1 LFDFL
6 YIKEKSNV
14 KNLLFFNKEGY
25 PHNFQYNKDTES
37 WEGKIIF
44 DENSDQTFKTQSL
57 HIFES
62 VDPIEFTIDADL
74 IHSDYNNNSGLT
86 IIGETNFKNQLITN
100 IQKVNESNE
109 FYSKWIYGYDF
120 NKKFPVGTIISFS
133 GIIGIGIGSSDF
145 TDDKFFT
152 VLTVKK
158 NAILIITDTSNDLF
172 NFVYTP
178 SGYISSINSISI
190 NDYNRNLLN
199 NNFFNNLHEN
209 KKISILNSN
218 YNDSIV
224 TIKKTGITY
233 SYLNELKLNG
243 DLNNDFTLKLQ
254 FFTERPKLLDC
265 DVTPLYINNINYLT
279 FSKNCTILEPEKIY
293 TSTGIGETKKDIIFE
308 DINGNKLFNG
318 ITFTVDSLVTE
329 KFIEKYKLT
338 FKKYYYQENNN
349 IKWNNEWN
357 TIQFEGYNS
366 NIQIGDTIKLIGI
379 SNPLLTSSTF
389 LMNNREFSISN
400 IIYNSNTN
408 ISILFTR
415 GYIIDEDNSEY
426 EIYQILKPHQV
437 RTVSITPSGDIS
449 LFTGNTYSNSI
460 CYLTSNILNMSQNYV
475 SGSTNVN
482 SDTID
487 AFITKYKSTLNMYG
501 IDVFKNY
508 RNNDNYLSI
517 ESLYG
522 SKFKYF
528 SVSGFTN
535 GVKITDDF
543 SLTNNGIT
551 EKINIITNEK
561 LTSEKS
567 NIVSENLY
575 KNTVNSE
582 IILNINSDTDRFG
595 FKLGLNGIE
604 YFTYFYINTQST
616 INKFID
622 IFDEILTNK
631 GFIINSGYNMTYSGY
646 TLNISTDVDI
656 WDLNITVNILSS
668 YQIIKHERNR
678 AIYFSANEIITNSN
692 LYDLGLATGMI
703 LKINGSTY
711 SENNKEYNII
721 SLTNNTISLSYQG
734 TFMSEPNVSLICETR
749 EFIRKPRG
757 KYNRDVYFNVYW
769 DIPNEELIDES
780 IFLYDI
786 SGEQLVPFNN
796 NDAYK
801 YIGQTP
807 LINSLTENVV
817 FLNDEPNRDLNKINN
832 PKYQQTVFDK
842 VTHKLEQLDSLV
854 SYNYIPE
861 PMEIFIGYNAP
872 QEGVN
877 NRILKINKIETLEN
891 TTEYFSYSGYTNSE
905 STGAIPNFTFDNQ
918 TCEFKAPIDFNFISY
933 GFEKDQLVKFYFIDQ
948 SKTNQKIFE
957 NIYTYKIKD
966 VARQKLIIDSSYIG
980 KYDSFDTYNTGYTF
994 ASSGFTYFNTTGTTF
1009 YFKIEVQPKEILS
1022 CSIFGQTEIEDIRYK
1037 VNLNNVGVQLEDD
1050 VYKILYDSDINDDA
1064 IDYTLFNRKRK
1075 EMLTSYR
1082 EIYDYISSYKS
1093 LINAINFFGYN
1104 DLKLYEY
1111 YRNIDQSSYLYSK
1124 LHKVLIP
1131 DIFDNSVEGWTEL
1144 DFISG
1149 KYQNQNTW
1157 KKTNLFNLNYQIT
1170 DENGDNVLIYSLEE
1184 VQYKLTKLKTWLRQN
1199 IIPISANLLDI
1210 TGVATTNQTLYQ
1222 DYDES
1227 NQTQK
1232 SVVERKSTVVNFNYT
1247 ATLNFGSDYLITV
1260 NFYTLSGK
1268 TGTTID
1274 NNEKPLSFSAKIR
1287 TFYLSGSTIDNP
1299 TDILVPVQYLKI
1311 NKNDLKPFSFNLN
1324 KYVDPYILIE
1334 TTTYDNDG
1342 SGLGYVN
1349 NKVFYFDEPRNHWLV
1364 NHNFDLSQMKYYQT
1378 TDYTNNNKQSYLNN
1392 STIIDTSV
1400 ETNVKLN
1407 TLNNTHI

>member
-1 LFDFL
+1 M
-6 YIKEKSNV
+6 

-25 PHNFQYNKDTES
+25 PHNFHYNEENES
-37 WEGKIIF
+37 WDGKIIF

-62 VDPIEFTIDADL
+62 VEPIEFTINADL
-74 IHSDYNNNSGLT
+74 INSSYYNNSGLT
-86 IIGETNFKNQLITN
+86 IIAGNNFQNQLITN
-100 IQKVNESNE
+100 IKKVNDSNE
-109 FYSKWIYGYDF
+109 FYSKWVYGEDF
-120 NKKFPVGTIISFS
+120 NKKFPVGTIVSFT
-133 GIIGIGIGSSDF
+133 GVLGNGVGESDF
-145 TDDKFFT
+145 KDNIFFT
-152 VLTVKK
+152 VLSVKK
-158 NAILIITDTSNDLF
+158 NAILIITDTSNELF
-172 NFVYTP
+172 NFEYTP
-178 SGYISSINSISI
+178 SGYTNSINSISI
-190 NDYNRNLLN
+190 NDYNRNLSN
-199 NNFFNNLHEN
+199 DNFFNNLYEN

-224 TIKKTGITY
+224 TVKDTGITY
-233 SYLNELKLNG
+233 SYLNELKLDG
-243 DLNNDFTLKLQ
+243 EINNDFTLKLQ
-254 FFTERPKLLDC
+254 LFTERPKLLDC
-265 DVTPLYINNINYLT
+265 DVTPSYINGINYLT
-279 FSKNCTILEPEKIY
+279 FSKNCTILEPQQIY
-293 TSTGIGETKKDIIFE
+293 TSSGTGTTKKDITFE

-318 ITFTVDSLVTE
+318 ITFEVDSLVRE
-329 KFIEKYKLT
+329 KYIEKYKLS

-349 IKWNNEWN
+349 IKWNNVWN
-357 TIQFEGYNS
+357 TIQFEGYNP

-379 SNPLLTSSTF
+379 NNPLLTDSTF
-389 LMNNREFSISN
+389 LMDNREFSISN

-426 EIYQILKPHQV
+426 EIYKNLNSHQIK
-437 RTVSITPSGDIS
+437 TVSVNPSGSIS
-449 LFTGNTYSNSI
+449 SFIDKTYSNSI
-460 CYLTSNILNMSQNYV
+460 CYLTSNILNMSQSYV
-475 SGSTNVN
+475 SNNN

-487 AFITKYKSTLNMYG
+487 SFIVKYKNVLNEYG

-508 RNNDNYLSI
+508 RNNDSFLSI

-522 SKFKYF
+522 TNFRYF

-535 GVKITDDF
+535 GVKIADDF

-561 LTSEKS
+561 LTTEKS
-567 NIVSENLY
+567 NMVSENLY
-575 KNTVNSE
+575 KNSVNSE
-582 IILNINSDTDRFG
+582 IILNLNSDTDRFG

-604 YFTYFYINTQST
+604 YFTDFHIDTQST
-616 INKFID
+616 IDNFINM
-622 IFDEILTNK
+622 FGEILTNK
-631 GFIINSGYNMTYSGY
+631 GFILNSGYNMIYSGY
-646 TLNISTDVDI
+646 TLKISTDVDI
-656 WDLNITVNILSS
+656 WDLNVTVNILST
-668 YQIIKHERNR
+668 YQIIEHERNR
-678 AIYFSANEIITNSN
+678 AIQFSSNEIITDYN

-703 LKINGSTY
+703 LKISGSTY

-734 TFMSEPNVSLICETR
+734 GFSSESNVNLICNTR

-757 KYNRDVYFNVYW
+757 EYNRDVYFNVYW
-769 DIPNEELIDES
+769 ETPNEEVIDKS

-786 SGEQLVPFNN
+786 SGDQLKPYND

-801 YIGQTP
+801 YIGQIP
-807 LINSLTENVV
+807 LIDSLTENVV
-817 FLNDEPNRDLNKINN
+817 FLNDEPNKDLNKINN
-832 PKYQQTVFDK
+832 PKYQQTVFDNI
-842 VTHKLEQLDSLV
+842 THKLEQLDSQV

-872 QEGVN
+872 EEGVN
-877 NRILKINKIETLEN
+877 NRVLKINKVETLEN
-891 TTEYFSYSGYTNSE
+891 TTEYFSYSGYTNSGT
-905 STGAIPNFTFDNQ
+905 TGTIPNFIFYDQ
-918 TCEFKAPIDFNFISY
+918 TCEFNAPIDFNFISY
-933 GFEKDQLVKFYFIDQ
+933 GFEKDQLIKFIFIDQ
-948 SKTNQKIFE
+948 SKTNQIIFE
-957 NIYTYKIKD
+957 NIYTYKIKE
-966 VARQKLIIDSSYIG
+966 VARQKLIIDSSYKG
-980 KYDSFDTYNTGYTF
+980 
-994 ASSGFTYFNTTGTTF
+994 ASGFTYFNTIDSIF

-1050 VYKILYDSDINDDA
+1050 AYKILYDSDINDNA

-1144 DFISG
+1144 DFIAG

-1157 KKTNLFNLNYQIT
+1157 KKTNLFNLSYQIT
-1170 DENGDNVLIYSLEE
+1170 DENGDNVLIYSLED
-1184 VQYKLTKLKTWLRQN
+1184 VQYKLTKLKNWLRKN

-1247 ATLNFGSDYLITV
+1247 ATLNFGSEYLITV
-1260 NFYTLSGK
+1260 NFYTLSGE
-1268 TGTTID
+1268 TI
-1274 NNEKPLSFSAKIR
+1274 EKYEQPLSFSAKIR

-1311 NKNDLKPFSFNLN
+1311 NKTDLKPFSFNLN
-1324 KYVDPYILIE
+1324 KYIDPYILIE

-1349 NKVFYFDEPRNHWLV
+1349 NKMFYFDEPRNHWLV
-1364 NHNFDLSQMKYYQT
+1364 NHNFDLSKMKYYQT
-1378 TDYTNNNKQSYLNN
+1378 TDNVNNNKQTYSNN

-1400 ETNVKLN
+1400 ETNVKFN
-1407 TLNNTHI
+1407 TLNNTYISNI